1 MSPVKRLV
9 LIACSIVAVGCSS
22 PENGEGFVEGR
33 FAISECR
40 PTGDFEKQD
49 YRFDAGFLGTRRFKD
64 TLTLNILEY
73 AIELEETDGLL
84 VRIDEVSEL
93 REIEERPFSKVISQS
108 STDINVTLSLFQTC
122 PDRPTLVATSGII
135 IFDEFKVS
143 ELPEDTGIEEIVAGT
158 LTATVVGVDGETFA
172 GVIRSEFN
180 YRPGRLAITEPR

>member
-1 MSPVKRLV
+1 MIPVKRLV
-9 LIACSIVAVGCSS
+9 VIACSIVAVGCSS
-22 PENGEGFVEGR
+22 PENGEGFVEGS
-33 FAISECR
+33 FAITECR
-40 PTGDFEKQD
+40 PSGDFEKQD

-84 VRIDEVSEL
+84 VRIDQLSEL

-108 STDINVTLSLFQTC
+108 STDVNVTLSLFQTC
-122 PDRPTLVATSGII
+122 PDRPTLVASSGTI
-135 IFDEFKVS
+135 IFDEFEVS
-143 ELPEDTGIEEIVAGT
+143 ELPEDTGVEEIVAGT